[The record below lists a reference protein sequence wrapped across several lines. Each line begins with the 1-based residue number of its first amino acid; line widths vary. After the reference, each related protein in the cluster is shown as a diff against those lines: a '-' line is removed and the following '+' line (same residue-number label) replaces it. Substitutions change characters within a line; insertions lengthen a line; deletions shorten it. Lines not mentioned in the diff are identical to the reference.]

1 MPGYREDGKEQVVR
15 EAAPDSRFIPY
26 YCSGD
31 LHFDTLYLN
40 KNNNKKI
47 FPPSTFTVWTATDVF
62 TSLWGCLY
70 LIRYQSLG
78 LEQVTDLE
86 RAVAAY
92 MQLYANLLQNI
103 SINAWLSGMING
115 VKFAV
120 TLVTYLGDFK
130 IQFNHE

>member
-1 MPGYREDGKEQVVR
+1 M
-15 EAAPDSRFIPY
+15 
-26 YCSGD
+26 
-31 LHFDTLYLN
+31 
-40 KNNNKKI
+40 
-47 FPPSTFTVWTATDVF
+47 F
-62 TSLWGCLY
+62 TSLGGCLY